1 MDNDGC
7 VSNLSPLESQEEAG
21 SNSKDVDGLYKHEY
35 ALKN

>member
-7 VSNLSPLESQEEAG
+7 VSNLSLESQEEAG